1 MSDVTSMWKQLRFH
15 RILLDTFSD
24 IQPEP
29 KVFLK
34 AFEPAVCLDP
44 IRTPVVLIIEPTDFR
59 LIAELN
65 CAGRRAI
72 EQRIHS
78 CFETTTETPLGK
90 HDNLRGHVVLS
101 IPLQNQPTR
110 SIAMLK
116 RERELLLNLLQIW
129 STASFK
135 PGCTLGV
142 HRLSSN
148 GFSNRVRVLCDRK
161 GP

>member
-1 MSDVTSMWKQLRFH
+1 MSDVTSMWKQLRSH

-29 KVFLK
+29 KRFLRL
-34 AFEPAVCLDP
+34 FESVVPLDP
-44 IRTPVVLIIEPTDFR
+44 IPTPIVVIVEPTDLS
-59 LIAELN
+59 LIAQLN

-72 EQRIHS
+72 EQTIHS
-78 CFETTTETPLGK
+78 YFETIAETFLEK
-90 HDNLRGHVVLS
+90 SDNLRGQVVLS

-116 RERELLLNLLQIW
+116 REREPLLNLLQIW

-135 PGCTLGV
+135 LGCTLGV

>member
-1 MSDVTSMWKQLRFH
+1 MSDVTSMWKQLRSH
-15 RILLDTFSD
+15 RILLDTLSD

-29 KVFLK
+29 KGFLK
-34 AFEPAVCLDP
+34 AFEPTVCLDP

-110 SIAMLK
+110 SVVMQKKGRDPLH
-116 RERELLLNLLQIW
+116 NLPKIW
-129 STASFK
+129 STTLFK

-142 HRLSSN
+142 HTLSSN
-148 GFSNRVRVLCDRK
+148 GFSNRFRVLCDRK

>member
-1 MSDVTSMWKQLRFH
+1 MSDVTSMWKQLRSH

-29 KVFLK
+29 KRFLRL
-34 AFEPAVCLDP
+34 FESVVPLDP
-44 IRTPVVLIIEPTDFR
+44 IPTPIVVIVEPTDLS
-59 LIAELN
+59 LIAQLN

-78 CFETTTETPLGK
+78 YFETIAETFLK
-90 HDNLRGHVVLS
+90 KSDNLRGQVVLS

-110 SIAMLK
+110 SGVMK
-116 RERELLLNLLQIW
+116 KKGRELLHNLPKIW
-129 STASFK
+129 STTLFK

-142 HRLSSN
+142 HTLSSN
-148 GFSNRVRVLCDRK
+148 DFAN
-161 GP
+161 

>member
-1 MSDVTSMWKQLRFH
+1 MWKQLRSH
-15 RILLDTFSD
+15 RILLDTLSD

-29 KVFLK
+29 KGFLK

-72 EQRIHS
+72 EQRIYFY
-78 CFETTTETPLGK
+78 FETSAETLLEK
-90 HDNLRGHVVLS
+90 FSDRRGQVVLS
-101 IPLQNQPTR
+101 IPLQNRPTR
-110 SIAMLK
+110 SVVMQKKGRDPLH
-116 RERELLLNLLQIW
+116 NLPKIW
-129 STASFK
+129 STPLFK

-142 HRLSSN
+142 HTLSSN
-148 GFSNRVRVLCDRK
+148 GFANRVCDLCDRK
-161 GP
+161 EP